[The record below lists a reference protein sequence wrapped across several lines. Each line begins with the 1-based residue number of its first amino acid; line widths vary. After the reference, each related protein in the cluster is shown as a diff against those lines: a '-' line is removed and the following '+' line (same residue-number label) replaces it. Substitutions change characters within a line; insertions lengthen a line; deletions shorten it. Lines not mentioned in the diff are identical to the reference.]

1 MAQLS
6 CAEGED
12 ERAAQLGREAL
23 ELAEGTGDP
32 DTLALALIE
41 RWEAESGPA
50 GSEQRLAVSERLAEI
65 IPELRDRDIEIQA
78 RFLLV
83 LAALQSAD
91 FAELDVAIAEH
102 ARIAER
108 MKQAPGRLRSR
119 ALMTTRSLMEGQF
132 ADAERLTAEVLEL
145 GTWAEVPDALTYTSF
160 ELAVLRW
167 EQGRLGETE
176 ELLRDLISRRGQG
189 PVWHSFLALLLTEAG
204 RAEEAR
210 EELDAAGERAAAR
223 GGLAAP
229 AIAAIAV
236 AALGDRERAAKLHRE
251 LLPGAGGIVVGGAG
265 AAYLGPVSHHLG
277 VLATLGGRAAEA
289 VEQLTEAVAVNERA
303 GALPWLARSRFE
315 LARALAARRERGD
328 SEQAGGLL
336 ADASRTAEELGMA
349 SLLRRIGGE
358 EDPLSLRPS
367 QPA

>member
-1 MAQLS
+1 
-6 CAEGED
+6 
-12 ERAAQLGREAL
+12 
-23 ELAEGTGDP
+23 
-32 DTLALALIE
+32 
-41 RWEAESGPA
+41 
-50 GSEQRLAVSERLAEI
+50 
-65 IPELRDRDIEIQA
+65 
-78 RFLLV
+78 
-83 LAALQSAD
+83 
-91 FAELDVAIAEH
+91 
-102 ARIAER
+102 
-108 MKQAPGRLRSR
+108 
-119 ALMTTRSLMEGQF
+119 MTTRSLMEGQF

-145 GTWAEVPDALTYTSF
+145 GAWAEVPDALTYTSF

-315 LARALAARRERGD
+315 LAASAGRARERGRLGAGRRPAGRRQPHCRGARNGIAAAPD
-328 SEQAGGLL
+328 RRRGGPPESAPLAAGLREQRGLSAPRRPHPESPAICGLPCPGPCANTAPAPPPAIAGRMTIVSSSETGV
-336 ADASRTAEELGMA
+336 SRPSSTRT
-349 SLLRRIGGE
+349 SS
-358 EDPLSLRPS
+358 SLR
-367 QPA
+367 